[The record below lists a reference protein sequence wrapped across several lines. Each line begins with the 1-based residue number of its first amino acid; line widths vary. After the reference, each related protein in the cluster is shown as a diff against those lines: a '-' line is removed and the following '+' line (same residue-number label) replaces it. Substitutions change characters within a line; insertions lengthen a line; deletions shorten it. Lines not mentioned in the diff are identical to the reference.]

1 MGDDSYKRP
10 TGCVC
15 THEEGDSDCPV
26 HVSCWNCGELAT
38 PSEWRLSPAIVAA
51 VRAYQE
57 AYLEHRRESVLV
69 LGSTRDVSRA
79 WDNLQLAIEADAK
92 ERG

>member
-1 MGDDSYKRP
+1 MGEHCKEC
-10 TGCVC
+10 GCQC
-15 THEEGDSDCPV
+15 CP
-26 HVSCWNCGELAT
+26 EL
-38 PSEWRLSPAIVAA
+38 PANVVAA

-69 LGSTRDVSRA
+69 LGATRDVSRA

>member
-1 MGDDSYKRP
+1 MGENE
-10 TGCVC
+10 TCA
-15 THEEGDSDCPV
+15 
-26 HVSCWNCGELAT
+26 SCGYPKCCDADTL
-38 PSEWRLSPAIVAA
+38 PANIVAA

>member
-1 MGDDSYKRP
+1 ME
-10 TGCVC
+10 GCNNGHDGPFECV
-15 THEEGDSDCPV
+15 P
-26 HVSCWNCGELAT
+26 CGSRAIDVL
-38 PSEWRLSPAIVAA
+38 PANIVAA

>member
-1 MGDDSYKRP
+1 MSASKGWELR
-10 TGCVC
+10 
-15 THEEGDSDCPV
+15 HASDMRCDPQGICEQ
-26 HVSCWNCGELAT
+26 CWAAAQ
-38 PSEWRLSPAIVAA
+38 LSPAIVAA

-57 AYLEHRRESVLV
+57 AYLEHRKASVLV
-69 LGSTRDVSRA
+69 LGGTRDVSIA